1 MAQNR
6 RDIRA
11 ICGRILC
18 RMVMAAGII
27 SVLWCYPLISL
38 ADSTGTVKVD
48 SAKIRENADATSE
61 VIGSVSRGAKVSI
74 R

>member
-11 ICGRILC
+11 ICGRIL
-18 RMVMAAGII
+18 RGMVAAAGII

-38 ADSTGTVKVD
+38 ADSTGTVKVE
-48 SAKIRENADATSE
+48 SAKIREKADATS
-61 VIGSVSRGAKVSI
+61 
-74 R
+74 